1 MLDPLWFILQLSLF
15 LPELFPNIFGMKN
28 INMKTLDLP

>member
-1 MLDPLWFILQLSLF
+1 MWNILQLLLF

-28 INMKTLDLP
+28 RNVRNLDLP